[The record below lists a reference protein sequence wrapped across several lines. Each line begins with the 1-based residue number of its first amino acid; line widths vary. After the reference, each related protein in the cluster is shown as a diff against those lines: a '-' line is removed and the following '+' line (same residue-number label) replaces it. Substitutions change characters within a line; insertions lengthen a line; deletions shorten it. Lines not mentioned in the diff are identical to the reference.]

1 MFKTATLQLRR
12 NRSHRPVSWLE
23 LFFDLIFVAAVAQ
36 VGEPLAHEF
45 TPAGL
50 FRYAFLFLLI
60 WWSWLGNTM
69 FSTRFESDDTLQRV
83 LTFVQVFAA
92 AVMAA
97 NAKEALSTRD
107 AAGFGAAYAL
117 MRLVLVVQYLRG
129 RKVKA
134 ARKLASL
141 HAIGFGAAALLWFGA
156 ALLDTPERFYVWGIA
171 LAIDLATPMLSVHYT
186 HKLPPDAAHI
196 PERHGLF
203 TIILIGESVTAVM
216 RGIESQDGWTVSA
229 ASAAILGLCLA
240 FLYWWWYFNHNA
252 DAERRRV
259 DSAKSSVL
267 FFAWSYA
274 HFPLCLGI
282 AVAGLGVKH
291 MISLMAGRTHGS
303 AGNVDSAGCSF
314 TSDVVAGADRGHCQ
328 RGRVEPKESELWRRQ
343 PRACTHSCN
352 AVRRQRPT
360 GSGTHVP
367 RLPLHCGDETD
378 ARGARQT
385 AALWTIGDCHGSSGA
400 INPELLD
407 YVEIVRVAATRE
419 VERILVNRVVADGK
433 FVVLEAALQD
443 HTAG

>member
-229 ASAAILGLCLA
+229 ATAAILGLCLA

-291 MISLMAGRTHGS
+291 MISLMAGERMEAPGMWILLGAASLVMLSQVLIAVT
-303 AGNVDSAGCSF
+303 ANEDSWNRRRLSY
-314 TSDVVAGADRGHCQ
+314 GAASLGLA
-328 RGRVEPKESELWRRQ
+328 PI
-343 PRACTHSCN
+343 A
-352 AVRRQRPT
+352 AM
-360 GSGTHVP
+360 
-367 RLPLHCGDETD
+367 PL
-378 ARGARQT
+378 GARVPP
-385 AALWTIGDCHGSSGA
+385 GA
-400 INPELLD
+400 VLL
-407 YVEIVRVAATRE
+407 YLVCLCIVGMRLTRE
-419 VERILVNRVVADGK
+419 ARDRHLQLDESLTE
-433 FVVLEAALQD
+433 LEAVAQ
-443 HTAG
+443 

>member
-1 MFKTATLQLRR
+1 MFKTANLQLRR

-45 TPAGL
+45 TLAGL

-134 ARKLASL
+134 ARKLATL

-156 ALLDTPERFYVWGIA
+156 ALLDTPVRFYVWGLA
-171 LAIDLATPMLSVHYT
+171 LAIDLATPMLSAHYT

-291 MISLMAGRTHGS
+291 MISLMAGERMEA
-303 AGNVDSAGCSF
+303 AGMWILLGAASLVMLSQVQIAVTANEDSWNRRRLSY
-314 TSDVVAGADRGHCQ
+314 GAASLGLA
-328 RGRVEPKESELWRRQ
+328 PI
-343 PRACTHSCN
+343 A
-352 AVRRQRPT
+352 AM
-360 GSGTHVP
+360 
-367 RLPLHCGDETD
+367 PL
-378 ARGARQT
+378 GARVPP
-385 AALWTIGDCHGSSGA
+385 GA
-400 INPELLD
+400 VLMYLVCLCIVGMRLTRQARDRHLQLD
-407 YVEIVRVAATRE
+407 ESLTE
-419 VERILVNRVVADGK
+419 
-433 FVVLEAALQD
+433 LEAVAQ
-443 HTAG
+443 

>member
-1 MFKTATLQLRR
+1 
-12 NRSHRPVSWLE
+12 
-23 LFFDLIFVAAVAQ
+23 
-36 VGEPLAHEF
+36 
-45 TPAGL
+45 
-50 FRYAFLFLLI
+50 
-60 WWSWLGNTM
+60 
-69 FSTRFESDDTLQRV
+69 
-83 LTFVQVFAA
+83 
-92 AVMAA
+92 
-97 NAKEALSTRD
+97 
-107 AAGFGAAYAL
+107 
-117 MRLVLVVQYLRG
+117 VLVVQYLRG

-156 ALLDTPERFYVWGIA
+156 ALLDTPVRFYVWGLA

-291 MISLMAGRTHGS
+291 MISLMAGERMEA
-303 AGNVDSAGCSF
+303 AGMWILLGAASLVMLSQVQIAVTANEDSWNRRRLSY
-314 TSDVVAGADRGHCQ
+314 GAASLGLA
-328 RGRVEPKESELWRRQ
+328 PI
-343 PRACTHSCN
+343 A
-352 AVRRQRPT
+352 AM
-360 GSGTHVP
+360 
-367 RLPLHCGDETD
+367 PL
-378 ARGARQT
+378 GARVPP
-385 AALWTIGDCHGSSGA
+385 GA
-400 INPELLD
+400 VLMYLVCLCIVGMRLTRQARDRHLQLD
-407 YVEIVRVAATRE
+407 ESLTE
-419 VERILVNRVVADGK
+419 
-433 FVVLEAALQD
+433 LEAVAQ
-443 HTAG
+443 

>member
-1 MFKTATLQLRR
+1 MLKTATIQLRN
-12 NRSHRPVSWLE
+12 NRGHKPVSWLE

-45 TPAGL
+45 TLSGL

-69 FSTRFESDDTLQRV
+69 FSTRFESDDALQRV
-83 LTFVQVFAA
+83 LTLVQVFAA

-134 ARKLASL
+134 ARGLATL
-141 HAIGFGAAALLWFGA
+141 HAIGFGAAAMLWFGA
-156 ALLDTPERFYVWGIA
+156 ALLDTPWRFYVWGIA
-171 LAIDLATPMLSVHYT
+171 LAIDLATPTLSVHYT
-186 HKLPPDAAHI
+186 HKLPPDSAHI

-216 RGIESQDGWTVSA
+216 RGIESQEGWTVTA

-252 DAERRRV
+252 DAERRKV
-259 DSAKSSVL
+259 ESMKSSVL
-267 FFAWSYA
+267 FFVWSYA

-291 MISLMAGRTHGS
+291 VISLMAREQMDKAGTWILLGS
-303 AGNVDSAGCSF
+303 ASLVMLSLTVIAVTAHEEAWKRRRLSQGAFCAGLAPLLVMPLAASVPPGAVLAYLVALCAMGMRLTQRARDTQVISEE
-314 TSDVVAGADRGHCQ
+314 SLKALEVVA
-328 RGRVEPKESELWRRQ
+328 
-343 PRACTHSCN
+343 
-352 AVRRQRPT
+352 
-360 GSGTHVP
+360 
-367 RLPLHCGDETD
+367 
-378 ARGARQT
+378 
-385 AALWTIGDCHGSSGA
+385 
-400 INPELLD
+400 
-407 YVEIVRVAATRE
+407 
-419 VERILVNRVVADGK
+419 
-433 FVVLEAALQD
+433 
-443 HTAG
+443 

>member
-229 ASAAILGLCLA
+229 ATAAILGLCLA

-291 MISLMAGRTHGS
+291 MISLMAGERMEAPGMWILLGAASLVMLSQVLIAVTANEDAWNRRRVSYGAASLGLAPILAMPFAGS
-303 AGNVDSAGCSF
+303 VPP
-314 TSDVVAGADRGHCQ
+314 GAVLMYLVCLCIVGM
-328 RGRVEPKESELWRRQ
+328 
-343 PRACTHSCN
+343 
-352 AVRRQRPT
+352 
-360 GSGTHVP
+360 
-367 RLPLHCGDETD
+367 RL
-378 ARGARQT
+378 
-385 AALWTIGDCHGSSGA
+385 
-400 INPELLD
+400 
-407 YVEIVRVAATRE
+407 TRE
-419 VERILVNRVVADGK
+419 ARDKQLLSGQSVIAMEAVA
-433 FVVLEAALQD
+433 Q
-443 HTAG
+443 

>member
-156 ALLDTPERFYVWGIA
+156 ALLDTPERFN
-171 LAIDLATPMLSVHYT
+171 S
-186 HKLPPDAAHI
+186 
-196 PERHGLF
+196 
-203 TIILIGESVTAVM
+203 GESLWPLILRRQCFRCITRTSFRRM
-216 RGIESQDGWTVSA
+216 RHIFRNGT
-229 ASAAILGLCLA
+229 
-240 FLYWWWYFNHNA
+240 
-252 DAERRRV
+252 
-259 DSAKSSVL
+259 
-267 FFAWSYA
+267 
-274 HFPLCLGI
+274 
-282 AVAGLGVKH
+282 
-291 MISLMAGRTHGS
+291 
-303 AGNVDSAGCSF
+303 GCS
-314 TSDVVAGADRGHCQ
+314 
-328 RGRVEPKESELWRRQ
+328 
-343 PRACTHSCN
+343 
-352 AVRRQRPT
+352 
-360 GSGTHVP
+360 
-367 RLPLHCGDETD
+367 RLSLS
-378 ARGARQT
+378 ASR
-385 AALWTIGDCHGSSGA
+385 
-400 INPELLD
+400 
-407 YVEIVRVAATRE
+407 
-419 VERILVNRVVADGK
+419 
-433 FVVLEAALQD
+433 
-443 HTAG
+443 

>member
-1 MFKTATLQLRR
+1 MFKTATLQLRN

-45 TPAGL
+45 TLAGL

-156 ALLDTPERFYVWGIA
+156 ALLDTPGRFYVWGLA

-216 RGIESQDGWTVSA
+216 RGIETQEGWTVSA
-229 ASAAILGLCLA
+229 ASAAILGLCLT
-240 FLYWWWYFNHNA
+240 FLYWWWYFNHYA
-252 DAERRRV
+252 DAENRKV
-259 DSAKSSVL
+259 NSAKSSAL

-291 MISLMAGRTHGS
+291 LISLMAGERM
-303 AGNVDSAGCSF
+303 DSAGTCILLGAASLVMLSQVMIAM
-314 TSDVVAGADRGHCQ
+314 TANEDAWKRRRRSYGAGGLGFA
-328 RGRVEPKESELWRRQ
+328 PIL
-343 PRACTHSCN
+343 A
-352 AVRRQRPT
+352 
-360 GSGTHVP
+360 
-367 RLPLHCGDETD
+367 LPL
-378 ARGARQT
+378 
-385 AALWTIGDCHGSSGA
+385 GA
-400 INPELLD
+400 IVPPE
-407 YVEIVRVAATRE
+407 
-419 VERILVNRVVADGK
+419 
-433 FVVLEAALQD
+433 VVLIYLASLCIVGMKLTRHERGTKSISEESVTALEVLAQ
-443 HTAG
+443 